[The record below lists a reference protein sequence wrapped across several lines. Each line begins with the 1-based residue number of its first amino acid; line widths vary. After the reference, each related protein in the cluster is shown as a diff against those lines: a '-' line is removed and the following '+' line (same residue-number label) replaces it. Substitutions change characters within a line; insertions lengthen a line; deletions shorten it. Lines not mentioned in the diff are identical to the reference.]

1 MTRPAPS
8 LYRYTPGEKGS
19 RDTLSRSS
27 IEGKLYSNYVT
38 LDSGTA
44 AGRPGAARR
53 SGPDGSSGNSAAG
66 QAGRTEGPAQA
77 EDFRQADGAAGG
89 RQVVPARS
97 ALVQSPAVAEK
108 RGNRRSISEEG
119 KGPGGRQS
127 LRGRHSVERRQ
138 CRSLAETGEG
148 G

>member
-19 RDTLSRSS
+19 WDTLSRSS
-27 IEGKLYSNYVT
+27 IEGKLYFNYVT
-38 LDSGTA
+38 LDSDTA
-44 AGRPGAARR
+44 AGRPGAARGT
-53 SGPDGSSGNSAAG
+53 GPDQSPDSAAG
-66 QAGRTEGPAQA
+66 QTGRTEGPSQA

-89 RQVVPARS
+89 RQVVLARS
-97 ALVQSPAVAEK
+97 AFVQSPAVAEK

-127 LRGRHSVERRQ
+127 L
-138 CRSLAETGEG
+138 
-148 G
+148 